1 MNKKKNS
8 KTVAVIDI
16 GSNMVKMRVAQL
28 QNGAIRDID
37 RLEYPIRLGHEVFQ
51 DGKISFESLRELSSI
66 LRGYSQ
72 VMTEYGVSQYKIV
85 ATTVFRDA
93 LNRAYIVDQL
103 KVQNDMNVE
112 VLEDEQEKTL
122 IYSEI
127 LKKLT
132 TENLPELNDA
142 LISYIGTGS
151 LSVAL
156 YHKGGIVF
164 SQNIPVGSL
173 KLHDMLSGL
182 QDEGTDFATVLDEY
196 LDGVMGRIALPMANK
211 NTEYLIITGNEMELI
226 AQICK
231 VPMVNGRYAI
241 EAHALNRLYTQLNKY
256 STEHISKLYGITA
269 QQAEILYSAL
279 AIYTHILR
287 WNSANHVLC
296 PKLELW
302 DAIMRQLL
310 VPKSKGE
317 YDEQVRQN
325 AISCAMT
332 LAAHFNGDE
341 NHIHAVREY
350 ACAIFD
356 RMKKIHGLSSKRR
369 LLLELAC
376 ILHEA
381 GYYVNSKHHLRA
393 TFDLLRN
400 TGLYGITEEEVL
412 LVAHIASF
420 TDFFSPG
427 ASGLPYPGLS
437 EKNKLVVSKL
447 VAIFQLANAL
457 DKSSKQKLQSIRI
470 RLSENTLNITGVSD
484 QNVTLERWAFR
495 ECAPFFEEVFGI
507 KPQLSMKS
515 LLF

>member
-1 MNKKKNS
+1 MNKKKNG

-28 QNGAIRDID
+28 QNGVICDID
-37 RLEYPIRLGHEVFQ
+37 RLEYPIRLGHEVFH
-51 DGKISFESLRELSSI
+51 DGKISFESLRELSGI

-72 VMTEYGVSQYKIV
+72 VMMEYGVSQYKIV
-85 ATTVFRDA
+85 ATTVFREA

-103 KVQNDMNVE
+103 KVQNDMNVG

-127 LKKLT
+127 IKKLLE
-132 TENLPELNDA
+132 ENLPELNEA

-151 LSVAL
+151 LGVAL

-211 NTEYLIITGNEMELI
+211 KTEYLIITGNEMELI

-241 EAHALNRLYTQLNKY
+241 EARALNRLYTQLNKY

-287 WNSANHVLC
+287 LTCADHVLC
-296 PKLELW
+296 PKL
-302 DAIMRQLL
+302 MP
-310 VPKSKGE
+310 V
-317 YDEQVRQN
+317 
-325 AISCAMT
+325 ISP
-332 LAAHFNGDE
+332 
-341 NHIHAVREY
+341 
-350 ACAIFD
+350 
-356 RMKKIHGLSSKRR
+356 
-369 LLLELAC
+369 
-376 ILHEA
+376 
-381 GYYVNSKHHLRA
+381 LRP
-393 TFDLLRN
+393 D
-400 TGLYGITEEEVL
+400 
-412 LVAHIASF
+412 H
-420 TDFFSPG
+420 
-427 ASGLPYPGLS
+427 
-437 EKNKLVVSKL
+437 
-447 VAIFQLANAL
+447 
-457 DKSSKQKLQSIRI
+457 
-470 RLSENTLNITGVSD
+470 
-484 QNVTLERWAFR
+484 W
-495 ECAPFFEEVFGI
+495 
-507 KPQLSMKS
+507 M
-515 LLF
+515 

>member
-1 MNKKKNS
+1 MNKKKNG

-28 QNGAIRDID
+28 QNGAIRDIE
-37 RLEYPIRLGHEVFQ
+37 RLEYPIRLGHEVFNG
-51 DGKISFESLRELSSI
+51 GKISFESLRELSNI

-72 VMTEYGVSQYKIV
+72 VMTEYGVVQYKIV
-85 ATTVFRDA
+85 ATTVFREA

-103 KVQNDMNVE
+103 KVQNDMSVE

-127 LKKLT
+127 LKQLSE
-132 TENLPELNDA
+132 ENSPELSDA

-151 LSVAL
+151 IGVAL
-156 YHKGGIVF
+156 YHKEGIVF

-182 QDEGTDFATVLDEY
+182 QDEGTDFSTVLDEY
-196 LDGVMGRIALPMANK
+196 LDGVMGRIALPVANK
-211 NTEYLIITGNEMELI
+211 KMEHLIITGNEMELL

-231 VPMVNGRYAI
+231 VPLKNGQYYI
-241 EAHALNRLYTQLNKY
+241 EAGSLNRLYAQLSKY
-256 STEHISKLYGITA
+256 STERISSLYGITE
-269 QQAEILYSAL
+269 QQGELLYAAL
-279 AIYTHILR
+279 AIYTHVLR
-287 WNSANHVLC
+287 LTSADHILC

-302 DAIMRQLL
+302 DAITRQLL
-310 VPKSKGE
+310 IPKSKGE

-325 AISCAMT
+325 AISCALS
-332 LAAHFNGDE
+332 LAEHFDGDKKHL
-341 NHIHAVREY
+341 NVVREY

-356 RMKKIHGLSSKRR
+356 RMKKFHGLSGKRR

-400 TGLYGITEEEVL
+400 TGLYGLTDEEVL
-412 LVAHIASF
+412 LVAYVASF
-420 TDFFSPG
+420 TDFFAPG
-427 ASGLPYPGLS
+427 AADTPYPGLS

-447 VAIFQLANAL
+447 VAIFQLANTL
-457 DKSSKQKLQSIRI
+457 DKSSKQKMQSIRI
-470 RLSENTLNITGVSD
+470 RLNENTLNITGVSD
-484 QNVTLERWAFR
+484 ENVTLERWAFR